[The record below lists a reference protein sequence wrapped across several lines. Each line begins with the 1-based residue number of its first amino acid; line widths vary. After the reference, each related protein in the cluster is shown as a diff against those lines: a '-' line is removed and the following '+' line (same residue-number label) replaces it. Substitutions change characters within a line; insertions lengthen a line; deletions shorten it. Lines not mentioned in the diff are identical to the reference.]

1 MNQEISVTKEDIIA
15 AYKIFLNRL
24 PESSEVMQAKVGKG
38 SDTVLIGFTL
48 ADEFLKR
55 PEVAELI
62 LKVAQK
68 VVQEQK
74 LVTANAANQQTH

>member
-55 PEVAELI
+55 PEVAEVI

-74 LVTANAANQQTH
+74 MIASNPENQQKH